1 MNTTTQNT
9 DNKDLFSTLGEA
21 LKPEPLPLALQHLQQ
36 RAVQAHQWTSFSPER
51 RGETMIKDYSEEL
64 AADIAELQANADI
77 TPESIADY
85 SARYERYFT
94 AYLSAKSRCISPMI
108 TGPAR
113 FPTNRAEKA
122 NRSERNNYEIFRE
135 WRKRAK
141 AAIVRKAQP
150 VKTFV
155 SELDRYKTE
164 LEALKKRHE
173 LTKEGNKRIA
183 KARKTGEDI
192 RQYLTDTFNVQPHM
206 LDWSLKFGFNTV
218 NSNANIKRI
227 EMRIKELESKE
238 QRREVNPITKYTFE
252 GGEMLLNYE
261 VDRIQI
267 MFATRPTKDELTAW
281 KAKGL
286 NTFNW
291 SPSANAWQR
300 KITSNAW
307 YCVRHMLPNLAKAA
321 I

>member
-1 MNTTTQNT
+1 MNTTTHNT
-9 DNKDLFSTLGEA
+9 DKDLFSTLGEA

-36 RAVQAHQWTSFSPER
+36 KAVQAHQWTSFSPER
-51 RGETMIKDYSEEL
+51 RGETMIRDYSEEL
-64 AADIAELQANADI
+64 TADIAELQSDSNVSA
-77 TPESIADY
+77 ESIADY
-85 SARYERYFT
+85 SARYERYFA
-94 AYLSAKSRCISPMI
+94 AYLGAKGRCISSMI

-113 FPTNRAEKA
+113 FPTNKAEKA
-122 NRSERNNYEIFRE
+122 NRSERNHYEIFRE

-155 SELDRYKTE
+155 SELDRYK
-164 LEALKKRHE
+164 AE
-173 LTKEGNKRIA
+173 LTAMQANHIKMKEGNKIIS
-183 KARKTGEDI
+183 KANKSGEDI
-192 RQYLTDTFNVQPHM
+192 TQYLIDTFGVSPHM
-206 LDWSLKFGFNTV
+206 VGYTMKFGFYLQN
-218 NSNANIKRI
+218 NNANMKRV
-227 EMRIKELESKE
+227 ELRIKELEAKE
-238 QRREVNPITKYTFE
+238 QRREVNPITKYTFD

-307 YCVRHMLPNLAKAA
+307 YCVKSMLPNLAKAA